1 MAKVSQGIHRQRQN
15 ASWQESWSAGAIDPE
30 AVIHLLLLRVL
41 WWRLHP
47 LQVKLSDVQGR
58 GTGHP
63 SLFYAKD
70 LLWVLIFCMRTFLTT
85 KSLDLLEEWKNGK
98 FAFFSQE
105 RANFCTFKKLFYSSK
120 ILVSGDDPIS
130 LLACFGNLNCS
141 HNDRFFI
148 ILSDYVGFPRRQL
161 SPVFKMLSFLDC
173 LFVCFCIES
182 AHTYF

>member
-1 MAKVSQGIHRQRQN
+1 MAKVSQGIHWQRQN

-105 RANFCTFKKLFYSSK
+105 RALFVHLKNFSK

-130 LLACFGNLNCS
+130 LLACFWKFELQPQWPIFHHFVWLCK
-141 HNDRFFI
+141 
-148 ILSDYVGFPRRQL
+148 LSKTATFAT
-161 SPVFKMLSFLDC
+161 F
-173 LFVCFCIES
+173 
-182 AHTYF
+182 